1 MIHLTQF
8 KTIILSLMLVLAF
21 NLKAQDTARLY
32 LFSGVGVINGQG
44 VFGKSVKPSLGFN
57 SGLELKLK
65 GNLFSQ
71 FSIDFNSLKY
81 NQQDIDASTPYLFQN
96 ANSSLLMVGLNIGY
110 NFNKPNIKWS
120 GFVYLGSG
128 YLNIGEPRV
137 KLEKENTIVQ
147 SVVNQSSIFGRGGF
161 RVGYKTNSAF
171 FQTLYLDTTYWTSA
185 ASVQGGK
192 VGGLSIFIGTR
203 LTM

>member
-1 MIHLTQF
+1 MIHLTKF
-8 KTIILSLMLVLAF
+8 KTIILFLTLIWAF

-32 LFSGVGVINGQG
+32 LFSGIGLINGQG
-44 VFGKSVKPSLGFN
+44 VFGKSVQPSLGFN

-81 NQQDIDASTPYLFQN
+81 NQLNIDANSPYLFQN
-96 ANSSLLMVGLNIGY
+96 TNSTLLMVGLNMGY
-110 NFNKPNIKWS
+110 NFNIHNTKWS
-120 GFVYLGSG
+120 GFAYIGSG

-147 SVVNQSSIFGRGGF
+147 SVITQASIFGRGGF
-161 RVGYKTNSAF
+161 RIGYKTNSAF
-171 FQTLYLDTTYWTSA
+171 FQTLYLDTTYWTS
-185 ASVQGGK
+185 STCVQGGK
-192 VGGLSIFIGTR
+192 VSGISIFIGTR
-203 LTM
+203 LTI

>member
-1 MIHLTQF
+1 MMHNF
-8 KTIILSLMLVLAF
+8 RTITLSLMLLCTF
-21 NLKAQDTARLY
+21 RLKAQDTSRLY
-32 LFSGVGVINGQG
+32 IFSGVGVINGQG
-44 VFGKSVKPSLGFN
+44 IFGKSVKPSLGFN

-71 FSIDFNSLKY
+71 VSVDFNSLKY
-81 NQQDIDASTPYLFQN
+81 NQRNIDASSTYLFQN
-96 ANSSLLMVGLNIGY
+96 ANSTLLMVGLNIGF
-110 NFNKPNIKWS
+110 NFNRPHSKWS

-147 SVVNQSSIFGRGGF
+147 SVISQSSIFGRGGF

-171 FQTLYLDTTYWTSA
+171 FQTLYLDTNYWTSSA
-185 ASVQGGK
+185 TVQGGK
-192 VGGLSIFIGTR
+192 VSGFSILFGTR
-203 LTM
+203 LTI